1 MLIVSV
7 RPRNET
13 KPDILQRSTDKMK
26 QNQCEY
32 VLSFFSIIATFTT
45 LMAYFPSSVCAQDTV
60 PPAVDS
66 VLDKLEGEWVM
77 TGTVA
82 NEKVTHD
89 VYVDRILKRQYVRI
103 HELSREKDADGEPAY
118 EAWIH
123 IAWDKEKAEYV
134 VMWLDNTATTN
145 FAPEGVGHGKPDGD
159 RIPFVWKSADGSGI
173 HNTFKYDRASET
185 WTWEIDNVDNSEKAS
200 AFARLTLKR
209 KVKRQ

>member
-1 MLIVSV
+1 M
-7 RPRNET
+7 
-13 KPDILQRSTDKMK
+13 
-26 QNQCEY
+26 
-32 VLSFFSIIATFTT
+32 LSFFSFIAILTS
-45 LMAYFPSSVCAQDTV
+45 LVSSFPCSVGAQESVTSN
-60 PPAVDS
+60 PDS
-66 VLDKLEGEWVM
+66 FLDKLEGAWVM

-82 NEKVTHD
+82 NEEVIHD

-123 IAWDKEKAEYV
+123 IAWDKENAEYV

-173 HNTFKYDRASET
+173 HNTFSYDRVSET
-185 WTWEIDNVDNSEKAS
+185 WTWEIDNVDASKKAS
-200 AFARLTLKR
+200 PFARLTMKR
-209 KVKRQ
+209 NVKRQ

>member
-1 MLIVSV
+1 
-7 RPRNET
+7 
-13 KPDILQRSTDKMK
+13 MK

-32 VLSFFSIIATFTT
+32 VLSFFSFIATFTT

-60 PPAVDS
+60 TPAVDS

-159 RIPFVWKSADGSGI
+159 GSLSYGNRPMAAASTTLS
-173 HNTFKYDRASET
+173 NTTVRVKPGRGRSIT
-185 WTWEIDNVDNSEKAS
+185 LTILR
-200 AFARLTLKR
+200 RLQLSHA
-209 KVKRQ
+209 